1 MLNIETKEL
10 KINDKLKRKIEMIG
24 RFTNTTPIIN
34 NSYVKNIT
42 GTNVAYVM
50 PHIIVINNNK
60 YLIFDE
66 CDDVYVNTFKSK
78 ISFDY
83 HNNHATP
90 VDLFMFMDEDK
101 FPIPVAHNGF
111 RTRIEIENYVNKL
124 KEMYDVNYYEVKPNK
139 DFTNLSFTPKNDIE
153 KIIRIIPIK
162 DNDKF
167 KSNKLELGVITI
179 NLSNIRSTDGTQL
192 YKNIF
197 KTSKVPT

>member
-34 NSYVKNIT
+34 NGYVKNIT

-50 PHIIVINNNK
+50 PHIIVIKNNK

-66 CDDVYVNTFKSK
+66 CDDVYINTFNSK
-78 ISFDY
+78 ISFK
-83 HNNHATP
+83 
-90 VDLFMFMDEDK
+90 DLEGK
-101 FPIPVAHNGF
+101 SYKKITN
-111 RTRIEIENYVNKL
+111 IYNKENILGKTWRDL
-124 KEMYDVNYYEVKPNK
+124 
-139 DFTNLSFTPKNDIE
+139 
-153 KIIRIIPIK
+153 IRIIPIK